1 MNTDFKFLTVVRDG
15 RVATV
20 TIDNPPVNV
29 ITTALLAE
37 LDDLS
42 VMLKQDSDLT
52 VVVMRSADP
61 DFFLSHFDVSAI
73 LERSTAGIA
82 QRDAQIK
89 PMHSLCERFRTMNK
103 IVIGQIEGRI
113 GGGGSEL
120 AANFDMRFGVRGK
133 TCINQMEVPLGIMP
147 GGTGTQR
154 LPRLVGHGR
163 AMELILSGD
172 DMDAETAER
181 WGYLNGFSHPKRSRL
196 MSLIWRAAL
205 LLFHLPRC
213 GLLRRVSTI
222 RRNLGLRGCWKR
234 LIYSRVCCALRLRGT
249 ICNAFW
255 KLVDKPAREKT
266 GLTNFAR
273 LSVYLIPVDC

>member
-1 MNTDFKFLTVVRDG
+1 MVTDFKFLTVARDG
-15 RVATV
+15 RVASV

-37 LDDLS
+37 LDALS

-61 DFFLSHFDVSAI
+61 DFFLAHFDVGAI

-120 AANFDMRFGVRGK
+120 AANFDMRFGVRG
-133 TCINQMEVPLGIMP
+133 
-147 GGTGTQR
+147 
-154 LPRLVGHGR
+154 
-163 AMELILSGD
+163 
-172 DMDAETAER
+172 
-181 WGYLNGFSHPKRSRL
+181 
-196 MSLIWRAAL
+196 
-205 LLFHLPRC
+205 
-213 GLLRRVSTI
+213 
-222 RRNLGLRGCWKR
+222 
-234 LIYSRVCCALRLRGT
+234 
-249 ICNAFW
+249 
-255 KLVDKPAREKT
+255 
-266 GLTNFAR
+266 
-273 LSVYLIPVDC
+273 